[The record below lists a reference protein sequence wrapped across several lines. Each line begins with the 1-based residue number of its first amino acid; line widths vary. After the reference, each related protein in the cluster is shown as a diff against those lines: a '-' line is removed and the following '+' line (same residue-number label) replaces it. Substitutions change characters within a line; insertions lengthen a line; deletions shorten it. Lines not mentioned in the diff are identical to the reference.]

1 MYKDMRG
8 YVVPSLLNG
17 AGEERHTVYKT
28 ITIMGFLHK
37 WTQTGNKVEAQ
48 SSTLGLKLQ
57 YSNNQTKSTLLT
69 VKQLIIS
76 FVRQ

>member
-1 MYKDMRG
+1 MDKDMRG
-8 YVVPSLLNG
+8 HVVPSLLNR
-17 AGEERHTVYKT
+17 AGEERHTVSKT

-37 WTQTGNKVEAQ
+37 WTQIGNKVETQ

-57 YSNNQTKSTLLT
+57 YYNQTKSTLLT
-69 VKQLIIS
+69 VKQLIIP